1 MGFLLVVER
10 DWNLPQKYPHVRRKS
25 FGFGTGRWER
35 RRPGACKRQATRVK
49 ILADNPARL
58 YGFSMP
64 PRRVVQV
71 LLYIL
76 LLATPVSANIGAW
89 LEEHPLTL
97 GMLGSI
103 PPMIPE
109 YRAVGEKVSELH
121 TILGDAVVW
130 VAGLHA
136 AAALFHHFMLRD
148 VVLTPMLPR
157 RMWRPR

>member
-1 MGFLLVVER
+1 MWLKETGTYLKNTR
-10 DWNLPQKYPHVRRKS
+10 MCDGSH
-25 FGFGTGRWER
+25 FGFRTGRWGR

-49 ILADNPARL
+49 ILVDNPARL

-76 LLATPVSANIGAW
+76 LLAMPVSAIIGAW
-89 LEEHPLTL
+89 LEGHPLTL
-97 GMLGSI
+97 GILGSI
-103 PPMIPE
+103 PPMTPE
-109 YRAVGEKVSELH
+109 SLAVGKKVSELH

-148 VVLTPMLPR
+148 VVLTSMLPR
-157 RMWRPR
+157 RMRRPR